1 MADIIRQL
9 RYIQEKYKNDIVSTG
24 RVVISDLARDCA
36 NEIERLQ
43 SENARLKAELDKA
56 VEDLENLID
65 CHCACNYCA
74 NLMPDGACEI
84 ANERDKAIKDLVE
97 EDWRNRNE

>member
-9 RYIQEKYKNDIVSTG
+9 RYIQEEYKNDIVSTG

-43 SENARLKAELDKA
+43 AENRRLKK
-56 VEDLENLID
+56 IGRQP
-65 CHCACNYCA
+65 
-74 NLMPDGACEI
+74 M
-84 ANERDKAIKDLVE
+84 
-97 EDWRNRNE
+97 